1 MQTWPGENGKN
12 HGKFILEGTNT
23 DDVDFAIYGPGFVLE
38 NQEASYSEMMMMFE
52 EREIRRL
59 FPRSSRKARN
69 KHFSMLVDPVNFTLQ
84 PPSKI
89 IAQQGSDV
97 RMVIQF
103 IYKTNRNKRFE
114 RDHIQTRI
122 HKYSNVIE
130 EDSPHFTYN
139 YTPIF
144 ENNTE
149 FSYWPHEPNNNPNIP
164 VELTEEMIGNNKIQV
179 TITMLIKNV
188 PKGDGSF
195 IIIEITK
202 MPIKYNFVTQLLV
215 APNTELYPS
224 GYLGVKMS
232 SLHGNTAPDDP
243 QSPIGFVVGKD
254 LIIQC
259 YGIGNDLSD
268 IYILKD
274 GNLMETE
281 GENLVYHVYKT
292 DYWMDVMY
300 TSNNAS
306 QSDGG
311 KYSCILE
318 GESGSVRTDKTL
330 MVIEEIHSS
339 ISLSWWND
347 TQVIQYMFNRS
358 NKNRT
363 LSVNTKANQ

>member
-23 DDVDFAIYGPGFVLE
+23 EEVDFAIYGPGFVLG
-38 NQEASYSEMMMMFE
+38 NQEASYSEVMIMFQD
-52 EREIRRL
+52 REIGRL
-59 FPRSSRKARN
+59 FPQSSREGRN
-69 KHFSMLVDPVNFTLQ
+69 KHFSMLVDPVNFIQQ

-89 IAQQGSDV
+89 IAQPGSDIQ
-97 RMVIQF
+97 MVIQF
-103 IYKTNRNKRFE
+103 VYRKSPNKRFD

-122 HKYSNVIE
+122 LQHANVIQ
-130 EDSPHFTYN
+130 EDSPYFTDN
-139 YTPIF
+139 FTPIF

-149 FSYWPHEPNNNPNIP
+149 FSYWPHEPNYNPNIP
-164 VELTEEMIGNNKIQV
+164 VELTEKMIGNNEIQV
-179 TITMLIKNV
+179 TINMLIKNV
-188 PKGDGSF
+188 QKGNGSF

-268 IYILKD
+268 IYLLKD
-274 GNLMETE
+274 GHLIETE
-281 GENLVYHVYKT
+281 GEDLVYHFSKT

-306 QSDGG
+306 QSDAGE
-311 KYSCILE
+311 YSCILE
-318 GESGSVRTDKTL
+318 GESGNVRTDRIL

-339 ISLSWWND
+339 ISMSWWNE
-347 TQVIQYMFNRS
+347 TQVILY
-358 NKNRT
+358 
-363 LSVNTKANQ
+363 V